1 MPSVFADCIGS
12 VFVARRR
19 DCLGYPCHMPLT
31 ITDRLLLGA
40 YSLVMTLLLPTTLYH
55 LVWRGLRQKEYLQ
68 RWDERFAFYPGG
80 KLSQCLWLHA
90 VSVGEVNAAAP
101 LIRRLQA
108 RHPRLPMLI
117 TTVTP
122 TGSAR
127 VAALFGDSV
136 LQVYLPYDTPG
147 AVRHFLDHFRP
158 RLALV
163 LETEIWPNLFS
174 EVARRRIPLLI
185 VNARLSERSLRGY
198 RLIRPL
204 IRAALKAVNVLAA
217 QSEADLLRYRQLGLD
232 ASQGEVSG
240 NIKYDLELPAGLAEQ
255 AAQWRQGWG
264 DRPVW
269 IAASTHAEE
278 EAAVI
283 DAHREVLRRFPTALL
298 LWAPR
303 HPERFAA
310 VAEQA
315 ANAGLRVG
323 NRREGGQPAADCQCF
338 VINSLGELL
347 AFYAASDVAFVGGS
361 LQPIG
366 GHNLLEPA
374 AVGVPALVGPHTFN
388 FEEIAEVL
396 LQSGAAQRVADGA
409 ALAPA
414 VIELLADGEQRR
426 RRGDNG
432 RRCVEDARGA
442 LERTLRRI
450 EPFLPAIAAD

>member
-1 MPSVFADCIGS
+1 
-12 VFVARRR
+12 
-19 DCLGYPCHMPLT
+19 
-31 ITDRLLLGA
+31 
-40 YSLVMTLLLPTTLYH
+40 
-55 LVWRGLRQKEYLQ
+55 
-68 RWDERFAFYPGG
+68 
-80 KLSQCLWLHA
+80 
-90 VSVGEVNAAAP
+90 VGEVNAAAP
-101 LIRRLQA
+101 LIKRLLA
-108 RHPRLPMLI
+108 SHPSVPMLV

-136 LQVYLPYDTPG
+136 RQVYLPYDTPG

-163 LETEIWPNLFS
+163 METEIWPNLFS

-198 RLIRPL
+198 QLIRPL
-204 IRAALKAVNVLAA
+204 IRAALKAVDVLAA

-232 ASQGEVSG
+232 VSQGEVSG

-255 AAQWRQGWG
+255 AAQWRQEWG

-310 VAEQA
+310 VAELA
-315 ANAGLRVG
+315 ANAGLRVD
-323 NRREGGQPAADCQCF
+323 NRRDAGQPEADCQCF

-388 FEEIAEVL
+388 FEEIADVL
-396 LQSGAAQRVADGA
+396 LQAGAAQRVADGG

-414 VIELLADGEQRR
+414 VIELLADADQRR
-426 RRGDNG
+426 RRGDSG
-432 RRCVEDARGA
+432 RRCVEEARGA

-450 EPFLPAIAAD
+450 EPYLPAIGAD

>member
-1 MPSVFADCIGS
+1 
-12 VFVARRR
+12 
-19 DCLGYPCHMPLT
+19 MPLT
-31 ITDRLLLGA
+31 FTDRLLLGA
-40 YSLVMTLLLPTTLYH
+40 YSLAMSLLLPTTLYH

-68 RWDERFAFYPGG
+68 RWDERFAFYPGYETAP
-80 KLSQCLWLHA
+80 CLWLHA

-101 LIRRLQA
+101 LIKALRV
-108 RHPRLPMLI
+108 RHPMLPMLI

-127 VAALFGDSV
+127 VSALFGDSV
-136 LQVYLPYDTPG
+136 RQVYLPYDTPG

-163 LETEIWPNLFS
+163 METEIWPNVFS
-174 EVARRRIPLLI
+174 EVARRQIPLLI

-204 IRAALKAVNVLAA
+204 IRAALKAVSVLAA
-217 QSEADLLRYRQLGLD
+217 QTEADLARYRQLGLD
-232 ASQGEVSG
+232 AGQGLVSG
-240 NIKYDLELPAGLAEQ
+240 NIKYDLELPADLLVQ
-255 AAQWRQGWG
+255 AMGWRQTWG

-269 IAASTHAEE
+269 IAASTHADE

-283 DAHREVLRRFPTALL
+283 DAHRRVLQRFPDALL

-310 VAEQA
+310 VSEQA
-315 ANAGLRVG
+315 AAAGLRTG
-323 NRREGGQPAADCQCF
+323 NRRDDGQPAPDCQCF

-347 AFYAASDVAFVGGS
+347 SFYAASDVAFVGGS
-361 LQPIG
+361 LQAVG

-374 AVGVPALVGPHTFN
+374 ALGVPVVVGPHTFN
-388 FEEIAEVL
+388 FEEIAGVL
-396 LQSGAAQRVADGA
+396 LQAGAAQRIADGD

-414 VIELLADGEQRR
+414 VIALLADPEQRR
-426 RRGDNG
+426 RRGDIG
-432 RRCVEDARGA
+432 RRCVEQARGA
-442 LERTLRRI
+442 LARTLEQIGRY
-450 EPFLPAIAAD
+450 LPAS

>member
-1 MPSVFADCIGS
+1 
-12 VFVARRR
+12 
-19 DCLGYPCHMPLT
+19 MPLT

-80 KLSQCLWLHA
+80 MQSQCLWLHA

-101 LIRRLQA
+101 LVKQLLTH
-108 RHPRLPMLI
+108 HPQLPMLI

-136 LQVYLPYDTPG
+136 RHVYLPYDTPG
-147 AVRHFLDHFRP
+147 AVRHFLDHFQP

-163 LETEIWPNLFS
+163 METEIWPNVFS

-204 IRAALKAVNVLAA
+204 IRAAMKAVTVLAA
-217 QSEADLLRYRQLGLD
+217 QSDADLSRYQQLGL
-232 ASQGEVSG
+232 SSGQGQVSG
-240 NIKYDLELPAGLAEQ
+240 NIKYDLELPVGLAGQ
-255 AAQWRQGWG
+255 AAQWRQSWS

-278 EAAVI
+278 EAVVI
-283 DAHREVLRRFPTALL
+283 EAHRAVLRRFPTALL

-310 VAEQA
+310 VVDQA
-315 ANAGLRVG
+315 ASAGFRVG
-323 NRREGGQPAADCQCF
+323 NRRDDGQPDAGCQCF

-366 GHNLLEPA
+366 GHNPLEPA
-374 AVGVPALVGPHTFN
+374 AVGVPVLIGPHTFN
-388 FEEIAEVL
+388 FEEIAEEL
-396 LQSGAAQRVADGA
+396 LEAGAAQRIADGD

-414 VIELLADGEQRR
+414 VIGLFADGEQRR
-426 RRGDNG
+426 RRGDSG

-442 LERTLRRI
+442 LARTLRAI
-450 EPFLPAIAAD
+450 EPYLPAIGAG

>member
-1 MPSVFADCIGS
+1 
-12 VFVARRR
+12 
-19 DCLGYPCHMPLT
+19 MPLT
-31 ITDRLLLGA
+31 LTDRLLLGA
-40 YSLVMTLLLPTTLYH
+40 YSLLMTLLLPTTLYH

-68 RWDERFAFYPGG
+68 RWDERFAFYPDRETAP
-80 KLSQCLWLHA
+80 CLWLHA

-101 LIRRLQA
+101 LVKALRA
-108 RHPRLPMLI
+108 RHPQLPMLI

-127 VAALFGDSV
+127 VTALFGDSV
-136 LQVYLPYDTPG
+136 RQVYLPYDTPG

-163 LETEIWPNLFS
+163 METEIWPNLFA
-174 EVARRRIPLLI
+174 EVARRKIPLLI

-204 IRAALKAVNVLAA
+204 LRAVLKAVNVLAA
-217 QSEADLLRYRQLGLD
+217 QSDADLARYRQLGLS
-232 ASQGEVSG
+232 AEQGRVSG
-240 NIKYDLELPAGLAEQ
+240 NIKYDLELPAGLLEQ
-255 AAQWRQGWG
+255 ATHWRQAWG

-283 DAHREVLRRFPTALL
+283 DAHKQVLQRFPNALL

-303 HPERFAA
+303 HPERFSA
-310 VAEQA
+310 VSEQA
-315 ANAGLRVG
+315 AARGLRVG
-323 NRREGGQPAADCQCF
+323 TRRENGQPAPECQCF
-338 VINSLGELL
+338 IINTLGELL

-361 LQPIG
+361 LQPVG

-374 AVGVPALVGPHTFN
+374 AVGVPVLVGPHTFN
-388 FEEIAEVL
+388 FEEIADVL
-396 LQSGAAQRVADGA
+396 LQAGAAQRIADGG

-414 VIELLADGEQRR
+414 VTALLADPAERR
-426 RRGDNG
+426 RHGDSG
-432 RRCVEDARGA
+432 RRCVEQARGA
-442 LERTLRRI
+442 LARTLAEI
-450 EPFLPAIAAD
+450 ERYLPG

>member
-1 MPSVFADCIGS
+1 
-12 VFVARRR
+12 
-19 DCLGYPCHMPLT
+19 MPLT

-68 RWDERFAFYPGG
+68 RWDERFAFYPDSEH
-80 KLSQCLWLHA
+80 SQCLWLHA

-101 LIRRLQA
+101 LIKRLLA
-108 RHPRLPMLI
+108 GHPQLPMLI

-127 VAALFGDSV
+127 VAALFGDAV
-136 LQVYLPYDTPG
+136 RQVYLPYDTPG

-163 LETEIWPNLFS
+163 METEIWPNLFS

-217 QSEADLLRYRQLGLD
+217 QSEADLQRYRQLGLD

-255 AAQWRQGWG
+255 AARWRREWG

-278 EAAVI
+278 ESAVV

-310 VAEQA
+310 VAELA

-323 NRREGGQPAADCQCF
+323 NRADNGQPATDCQCF

-388 FEEIAEVL
+388 FEEIADVL
-396 LQSGAAQRVADGA
+396 LQAGAAQRVADGS

-414 VIELLADGEQRR
+414 VIELLADADQRR
-426 RRGDNG
+426 RRGDSG
-432 RRCVEDARGA
+432 RRCVEEARGA
-442 LERTLRRI
+442 LQRTLRRI
-450 EPFLPAIAAD
+450 GPYLPATGAD

>member
-1 MPSVFADCIGS
+1 
-12 VFVARRR
+12 
-19 DCLGYPCHMPLT
+19 MPLT

-68 RWDERFAFYPGG
+68 RWDERFAFYPG
-80 KLSQCLWLHA
+80 SERPQSLWLHA

-101 LIRRLQA
+101 LVKALRTRYP
-108 RHPRLPMLI
+108 HLPMLI

-127 VAALFGDSV
+127 VAALFGESV
-136 LQVYLPYDTPG
+136 RQVYLPYDTPG

-163 LETEIWPNLFS
+163 METEIWPNVFS
-174 EVARRRIPLLI
+174 EVARRRVPLLI

-217 QSEADLLRYRQLGLD
+217 QSEADLARYRQLGL
-232 ASQGEVSG
+232 AAEQGQVSG
-240 NIKYDLELPAGLAEQ
+240 NIKYDLELPSGLSQQ
-255 AAQWRQGWG
+255 AAEWRQAWG

-269 IAASTHAEE
+269 IAASTHADE
-278 EAAVI
+278 EAAVVE
-283 DAHREVLRRFPTALL
+283 AHRRVLQRFPNALL

-310 VAEQA
+310 VADQA
-315 ANAGLRVG
+315 TAAGLRVC
-323 NRREGGQPAADCQCF
+323 NRRDNGQPAADCQCF

-388 FEEIAEVL
+388 FEEITEVL
-396 LQSGAAQRVADGA
+396 LQAGAVQRIADGE

-414 VIELLADGEQRR
+414 VIALLADADDRH
-426 RRGDNG
+426 RRGDSG

-442 LERTLRRI
+442 LARTLEQI
-450 EPFLPAIAAD
+450 ERFLPAN

>member
-1 MPSVFADCIGS
+1 
-12 VFVARRR
+12 
-19 DCLGYPCHMPLT
+19 MPLT

-68 RWDERFAFYPGG
+68 RWDERFAFYPGHETAP
-80 KLSQCLWLHA
+80 CLWLHA

-101 LIRRLQA
+101 LIKALRA
-108 RHPRLPMLI
+108 RHPSVPMLI

-136 LQVYLPYDTPG
+136 RQVYLPYDTPG

-163 LETEIWPNLFS
+163 METEIWPNVFS

-204 IRAALKAVNVLAA
+204 VRAALKAVSVLAA
-217 QSEADLLRYRQLGLD
+217 QSEADLARYRQLGL
-232 ASQGEVSG
+232 ASEQGRISG
-240 NIKYDLELPAGLAEQ
+240 NIKYDLELPPALPQQ
-255 AAQWRQGWG
+255 AATWRQAWG

-269 IAASTHAEE
+269 IAASTHADE

-283 DAHREVLRRFPTALL
+283 AAHRRVLQRFPDALL

-303 HPERFAA
+303 HPERFLAVSEQA
-310 VAEQA
+310 VA
-315 ANAGLRVG
+315 AGLRVC
-323 NRREGGQPAADCQCF
+323 NRRDNQQPATNCQCF

-361 LQPIG
+361 LQPVG

-374 AVGVPALVGPHTFN
+374 AVGVPVLVGPHTFN
-388 FEEIAEVL
+388 FEEIADVL
-396 LQSGAAQRVADGA
+396 LQAGAAQRIADGD

-414 VIELLADGEQRR
+414 IIALLADASERR

-442 LERTLRRI
+442 LARTLEQI
-450 EPFLPAIAAD
+450 ERYLPAS

>member
-1 MPSVFADCIGS
+1 
-12 VFVARRR
+12 
-19 DCLGYPCHMPLT
+19 MPLT
-31 ITDRLLLGA
+31 IVDRLLLAA
-40 YSLVMTLLLPTTLYH
+40 YSLAMTLLLPTTLYH

-68 RWDERFAFYPGG
+68 RWDERFAFYPSSESPG
-80 KLSQCLWLHA
+80 CVWLHA

-101 LIRRLQA
+101 LIKALLA
-108 RHPRLPMLI
+108 GHGSAPMLI

-127 VAALFGDSV
+127 VSDLFGDSV
-136 LQVYLPYDTPG
+136 RQVYLPYDTPG

-163 LETEIWPNLFS
+163 METEIWPNLFA

-204 IRAALKAVNVLAA
+204 VSAALKAVSVLSA
-217 QSEADLLRYRQLGLD
+217 QSEADLKRYRQLGLSPD
-232 ASQGEVSG
+232 QGQVCG
-240 NIKYDLELPAGLAEQ
+240 NIKYDLELPEALPQQ
-255 AAQWRQGWG
+255 AAHWREQWG

-269 IAASTHAEE
+269 IAASTHVEE
-278 EAAVI
+278 EPVVV
-283 DAHREVLRRFPTALL
+283 DAHRRVLQRFPDALL

-315 ANAGLRVG
+315 AAAGFRVG
-323 NRREGGQPAADCQCF
+323 NRRDDGQPSADCQCF

-361 LQPIG
+361 LQPVG

-374 AVGVPALVGPHTFN
+374 AVGVPVLVGPHTFN
-388 FEEIAEVL
+388 FEEIAAVL
-396 LQSGAAQRVADGA
+396 LQAGAAQRIADGES
-409 ALAPA
+409 LASA
-414 VIELLADGEQRR
+414 VIALLADPQQRR
-426 RRGDNG
+426 QRGADG
-432 RRCVEDARGA
+432 RRCVAGARGA
-442 LERTLRRI
+442 LARTLAQVERY
-450 EPFLPAIAAD
+450 LPAIPPG

>member
-1 MPSVFADCIGS
+1 M
-12 VFVARRR
+12 
-19 DCLGYPCHMPLT
+19 
-31 ITDRLLLGA
+31 
-40 YSLVMTLLLPTTLYH
+40 
-55 LVWRGLRQKEYLQ
+55 
-68 RWDERFAFYPGG
+68 
-80 KLSQCLWLHA
+80 
-90 VSVGEVNAAAP
+90 
-101 LIRRLQA
+101 
-108 RHPRLPMLI
+108 PMLI

-127 VAALFGDSV
+127 VSAVFGDSV
-136 LQVYLPYDTPG
+136 RQVYLPYDTPG

-163 LETEIWPNLFS
+163 METEIWPNLFS

-217 QSEADLLRYRQLGLD
+217 QSAADLSRYRQLGLSAD
-232 ASQGEVSG
+232 QGQVSG
-240 NIKYDLELPAGLAEQ
+240 NIKYDLELPPGLSQQ
-255 AAQWRQGWG
+255 AAAWREAWG

-278 EAAVI
+278 EAAIVET
-283 DAHREVLRRFPTALL
+283 HRRVLQRFPNALL

-315 ANAGLRVG
+315 AASGLRVC
-323 NRREGGQPAADCQCF
+323 NRRDNGQPAADCQCF

-361 LQPIG
+361 LQPVG

-374 AVGVPALVGPHTFN
+374 AVGVPVLVGPHTFN
-388 FEEIAEVL
+388 FEEIAGVL
-396 LQSGAAQRVADGA
+396 LQAEAAQRVADGE

-414 VIELLADGEQRR
+414 VIALLADAGERH
-426 RRGDNG
+426 RRGDSG

-442 LERTLRRI
+442 LARTLEQI
-450 EPFLPAIAAD
+450 ERYLPAIGAD